1 MDKDIRL
8 TVVGT
13 QTDDSGH
20 KDTQTTVS
28 DGTYFV
34 KGQKRYIFVK
44 ENPATQDSTAGVT
57 AQDSTAG
64 ITAQDSTAGT
74 ATTRYV
80 FDHRS
85 LEIVRNGDVKGSLVF
100 EAGREHSVDYE
111 TPIGRLNLI
120 FFTKGYCLTEDEKR
134 VRITISYTISDENG
148 VISNNHTEVT
158 VEERMNS
165 PQLD

>member
-44 ENPATQDSTAGVT
+44 ENLAGSDNMT
-57 AQDSTAG
+57 G
-64 ITAQDSTAGT
+64 
-74 ATTRYV
+74 TTRYV

-85 LEIVRNGDVKGSLVF
+85 LEIVRNGDIKGSLVF

-111 TPIGRLNLI
+111 TSVGRLKLI
-120 FFTKGYCLTEDEKR
+120 FFTKGYCLTETENR
-134 VRITISYTISDENG
+134 IQITISYTISDENG
-148 VISNNHTEVT
+148 VISNNHTGVT
-158 VEERMNS
+158 VEVRMNS
-165 PQLD
+165 GKVSYIDE

>member
-44 ENPATQDSTAGVT
+44 ENPATPDSAAGVT
-57 AQDSTAG
+57 AQDTA
-64 ITAQDSTAGT
+64 AGT

-85 LEIVRNGDVKGSLVF
+85 LEIVRNGDIKGSLVF

-111 TPIGRLNLI
+111 TPIGRLNLT